1 MLFKH
6 PDFLF
11 SYRVHAYTFSL
22 LIATLLAA
30 GCNLR
35 VVRRMSTITATQ
47 LTHKNNCERKLPGII
62 YEGINNNEW
71 IIILLLAEHQNINCW
86 YRIKKDGE

>member
-35 VVRRMSTITATQ
+35 VVRRMSTITAT
-47 LTHKNNCERKLPGII
+47 HKFSALHPISRAHATELCVLSVK
-62 YEGINNNEW
+62 
-71 IIILLLAEHQNINCW
+71 EHK
-86 YRIKKDGE
+86 RLRHFHL